1 MDQTLYFN
9 DSMTQTFLRYAEH
22 THISNQKVL
31 LLIDN
36 LKKGLSEEN
45 ILKGKGQ
52 IDKLRKVISQNIR
65 TCYCIMLH
73 VQILADLAEDSTP
86 YDRFVNGWLS
96 IAAS

>member
-52 IDKLRKVISQNIR
+52 IDKLRKVISQNITASCFMCRFWPISQR
-65 TCYCIMLH
+65 TAL
-73 VQILADLAEDSTP
+73 LTT
-86 YDRFVNGWLS
+86 
-96 IAAS
+96 AS